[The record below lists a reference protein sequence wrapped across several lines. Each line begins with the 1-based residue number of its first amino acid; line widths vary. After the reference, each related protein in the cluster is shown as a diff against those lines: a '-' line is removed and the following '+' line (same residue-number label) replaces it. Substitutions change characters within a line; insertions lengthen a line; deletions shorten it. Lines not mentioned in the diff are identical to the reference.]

1 VKILLCDDNGVQLD
15 ALALLLRDRG
25 HAVETA
31 ANGLSALARLAVHIP
46 DVVVLDLVMPAID
59 GQELL
64 ARLRADERTASLP
77 VVVTTALPDPPP
89 LPPGVVVLQ
98 KPFEP
103 RELEAALARAVAS
116 EGGMPS

>member
-1 VKILLCDDNGVQLD
+1 MKILICDDSGVQLD

-31 ANGLSALARLAVHIP
+31 ANGLSALVRLAVRLP

-64 ARLRADERTASLP
+64 ARLP

-89 LPPGVVVLQ
+89 LPPGVVALR
-98 KPFEP
+98 KPFDVA
-103 RELEAALARAVAS
+103 ELEAALARAVAV
-116 EGGMPS
+116 EGGMPC

>member
-1 VKILLCDDNGVQLD
+1 MRILLVDDSGVQLD

-31 ANGLSALARLAVHIP
+31 ANGHAALTRLAVRLP
-46 DVVVLDLVMPAID
+46 DVVVLDLVMPALD
-59 GQELL
+59 GLELL

-89 LPPGVVVLQ
+89 LPPGVVALR
-98 KPFEP
+98 KPFDVG
-103 RELEAALARAVAS
+103 ELEAALAKAVAT